1 MPREDYAEF
10 VEKFKPK
17 STTDDCYTPEP
28 VYEEVVRWCESEYG
42 VERSSIVR
50 PFFPGGDYER
60 ERYPDGCCVVD
71 NPPFSILS
79 RIVRFYCSKSVPFF
93 LFAPTLTLF
102 TASEQPVTYLA
113 CGCTVTYAN
122 GAKVNTSF
130 ITNMEPSEVRA
141 KSAPG
146 LRAMVQSAADA
157 AAKAGK
163 RQVRK
168 LDLPVEVVTAAR
180 LAYLAK
186 HGVELSVTRGE
197 SVRVSRLDND
207 AGSGIFGGGFLTS
220 ERAAAER
227 AAAERAAAERIALSP
242 REAEIVRALGAS

>member
-1 MPREDYAEF
+1 M
-10 VEKFKPK
+10 
-17 STTDDCYTPEP
+17 
-28 VYEEVVRWCESEYG
+28 
-42 VERSSIVR
+42 
-50 PFFPGGDYER
+50 
-60 ERYPDGCCVVD
+60 
-71 NPPFSILS
+71 
-79 RIVRFYCSKSVPFF
+79 
-93 LFAPTLTLF
+93 
-102 TASEQPVTYLA
+102 TYLA
-113 CGCTVTYAN
+113 CGCDVTYGN
-122 GAKVNTSF
+122 GAKISTSF

-163 RQVRK
+163 RKVRK

-186 HGVELSVTRGE
+186 NGVELTVMRGE

-207 AGSGIFGGGFLTS
+207 SGSGIFGGGFLIS
-220 ERAAAER
+220 ER

-242 REAEIVRALGAS
+242 REVGIVRSLDAS

>member
-1 MPREDYAEF
+1 MPKQEYSEF

-79 RIVRFYCSKSVPFF
+79 RIVRFYCSQSVPFF

-113 CGCTVTYAN
+113 CGCTVVYAN

-141 KSAPG
+141 KSCPE
-146 LRAMVQSAADA
+146 LRAAVQKASDR

-163 RQVRK
+163 KQVRK
-168 LDLPVEVVTAAR
+168 LEMPMEVVTAAR

-186 HGVELSVTRGE
+186 HGVELTVMRGE

-207 AGSGIFGGGFLTS
+207 SGSGIFGGGFLIS
-220 ERAAAER
+220 ER

-242 REAEIVRALGAS
+242 REAGIVRALGAS

>member
-1 MPREDYAEF
+1 MPKQEYSEF

-79 RIVRFYCSKSVPFF
+79 RIVRFYCSQSVPFF

-113 CGCTVTYAN
+113 CGCTVVYAN
-122 GAKVNTSF
+122 GARVSTSF

-141 KSAPG
+141 KSCPE
-146 LRAMVQSAADA
+146 LRAAVQKASDR

-163 RQVRK
+163 KQVRK
-168 LDLPVEVVTAAR
+168 LEMPMEVVTAAR
-180 LAYLAK
+180 LAHLAK
-186 HGVELSVTRGE
+186 HGVELTVMRGE

-207 AGSGIFGGGFLTS
+207 SGSGGIFGGGFLLS

-227 AAAERAAAERIALSP
+227 AAAERITLSP
-242 REAEIVRALGAS
+242 REAGIVRALGA